1 MIDIFWLVVAF
12 IYGMV
17 LGSFTNVCIY
27 RIPEKISLWSPPST
41 CPGCGYKIKWYD
53 NIPVLSYIFL
63 GGKCRKCKTKISM
76 QYPLIEMFT
85 GFLVALIYL
94 KIGLSYDVIFLSAI
108 LVVLL
113 TIAAIDYK
121 TMIIP
126 NGTVI
131 ALIVIGGLYTVA
143 RIIFPQE
150 FVISITWLEALIGFF
165 AASVPLFLV
174 AVLSKGGMGG
184 GDIKLMAAA
193 GLFLGWK
200 GILVAMIAGSLIGA
214 IVSLTMIALKK
225 KKRKDMIPFGPFLCL
240 GILIAAVIGPEIIQ
254 WYTGLFTVLH
264 LK

>member
-1 MIDIFWLVVAF
+1 MFEIFWLVVAF
-12 IYGMV
+12 IYGMA
-17 LGSFTNVCIY
+17 LGSFANVCIY
-27 RIPEKISLWSPPST
+27 RIPEKVSLWSPPST
-41 CPGCGYKIKWYD
+41 CPKCGYQIKWYD
-53 NIPVLSYIFL
+53 NVPVLSYLLL

-76 QYPLIEMFT
+76 QYPMVEMFT
-85 GFLVALIYL
+85 GFLIALIYL
-94 KIGLSYDVIFLSAI
+94 KLGLSYDIIFLSAI
-108 LVVLL
+108 IVVLL

-131 ALIVIGGLYTVA
+131 ALIIIGGLYTVA

-200 GILVAMIAGSLIGA
+200 GVLVAMIAGSLIGA
-214 IVSLTMIALKK
+214 IVSLTLIALKK

-240 GILIAAVIGPEIIQ
+240 GILIAAVIGADIIQ
-254 WYTGLFTVLH
+254 WYTGLFSVLP
-264 LK
+264 